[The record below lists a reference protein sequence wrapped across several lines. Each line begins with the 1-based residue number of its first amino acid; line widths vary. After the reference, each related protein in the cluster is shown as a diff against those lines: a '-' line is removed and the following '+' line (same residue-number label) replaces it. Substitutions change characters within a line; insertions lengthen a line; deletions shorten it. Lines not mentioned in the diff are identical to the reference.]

1 MKSSEY
7 EYVAYP
13 KMNHV
18 KIGFVEIRLRNPHVH
33 RESEIGLVLS
43 GTARMTVDAHS
54 FVLGPGSLYYIN
66 GNEPHDVISE
76 GVGGVRIA
84 FLQLSNH
91 FCRDYLHLFRN
102 LDIEWRDLSRHLAP
116 ADCLELT
123 RLLLDVFRSYTES
136 GELCQLHIMTSVCRL
151 FSRLLETVPFRLIDE
166 AAYRAKKRRTARL
179 QRITEYVSS
188 HYTEKISLSAL
199 AEAEGLSPT
208 YLSHFIHDSLNMT
221 FQEYV
226 NDLRLEK
233 ALHLITGTDLRLTDV
248 YLECGFS
255 DIKYL
260 NQSFKKR
267 FGCHPKEYRA
277 AVTRDSVRTPGAGEM
292 QEFASE
298 KVGQG
303 WLKEFTEEFEKKDPK
318 R

>member
-1 MKSSEY
+1 MKNSEY

-13 KMNHV
+13 KLNHV
-18 KIGFVEIRLRNPHVH
+18 KIGFVEIRLRNPHIH
-33 RESEIGLVLS
+33 RESEIGLVLKGS
-43 GTARMTVDAHS
+43 ARMNIGAHS
-54 FVLGPGSLYYIN
+54 LTLGPGSLYYIN
-66 GNEPHDVISE
+66 GNEPHDIVSE
-76 GVGGVRIA
+76 GMEGVRIA
-84 FLQLSNH
+84 FLQVSNH

-102 LDIEWRDLSRHLAP
+102 LDVSWRDLSRHLEREDDLA
-116 ADCLELT
+116 L
-123 RLLLDVFRSYTES
+123 RGLLLDVFRANTET
-136 GELCQLHIMTSVCRL
+136 GDLAQFRLFTAICGL
-151 FSRLLETVPFRLIDE
+151 FSRLLEVVPFELIDE

-179 QRITEYVSS
+179 QRITEYVSA
-188 HYTEKISLSAL
+188 HYTEKLSLSSL

-267 FGCHPKEYRA
+267 FGCRPKEYRA
-277 AVTRDSVRTPGAGEM
+277 AVSRDVVRDPASDEN

-298 KVGQG
+298 SVGQG
-303 WLKEFTEEFEKKDPK
+303 WLSEFIAEYDKKDPK
-318 R
+318 S